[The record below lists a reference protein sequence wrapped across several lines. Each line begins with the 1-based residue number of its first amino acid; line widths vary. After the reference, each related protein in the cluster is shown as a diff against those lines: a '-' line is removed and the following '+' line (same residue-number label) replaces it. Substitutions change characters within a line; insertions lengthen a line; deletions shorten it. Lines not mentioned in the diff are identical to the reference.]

1 MARLLA
7 HALSFNRPLKRA
19 IQMAAD
25 SLIIITCFAG
35 AMFVRLESLSFV
47 TKPEIWLTILPV
59 IPLTILAFIKL
70 GLYRSIVRF
79 ISSKALRA
87 IAIGVVF
94 SAVLLF
100 VSSSVV
106 SGPIPRSVP
115 GIYALALLLAIGGVR
130 FAMRNILRRPA
141 QQDAQPIAIYGAGH
155 AGRQLQTALQH
166 GCEYNPVAFI
176 DDDPA
181 LHNTL
186 VAGLRVHSSQT
197 AAQLVQDMQIKSI
210 LLAIPSA
217 NRTRRREIIRQIQHL
232 GISIKTMPGMAD
244 IVSGRATVT
253 DLRSVK
259 PEDLLGRDPVPEQDN
274 LMSRNITGKVV
285 LVSGAG
291 GSIGSELCRQI
302 IKHDPAA
309 LVLFEVSEFALY
321 SISMELRESLER
333 DNRPVRIEPVL
344 GSVRDAARIR
354 AVMRTFHVQT
364 VYHAAAYKH
373 VVLVEENVTEGI
385 RNNVFGTQTIAHAA
399 AEHGVESFIL
409 VSTDKAVRP
418 TNFMGAS
425 KRMAELVCQSLAMA
439 GTDTVFSMVRF
450 GNVLGSSGSVI
461 PRFRAQIDA
470 GGPVTVTHRDI
481 TRYFMTIPEASKLV
495 IQAGAMA
502 KGGDVFVLDMGEP
515 VKILD
520 LAQSMIRL
528 HGLKPYIID
537 HTAPAATQTGDIA
550 IKIVGLNT
558 GEKLY
563 EELLI
568 GDNPQGTAHPQI
580 MTATEVSSPRQ
591 ELSALLD
598 RLQRACDASDIA
610 AIRQIFLDA
619 PLSFQPTGD
628 DLHDLIWVAGR
639 RTPPAPRHTGKTVFA
654 AE

>member
-25 SLIIITCFAG
+25 SIIIIICFFG

-176 DDDPA
+176 DDDAA

-217 NRTRRREIIRQIQHL
+217 NRTRHREIIRQIQHL
-232 GISIKTMPGMAD
+232 GISIKTMPGMED

-333 DNRPVRIEPVL
+333 DNRPVRIAPVL

-550 IKIVGLNT
+550 IKIVGLNP

-628 DLHDLIWVAGR
+628 DLHDLVWVAAR